1 MTQKQFQ
8 RQFLMGAVLV
18 AGAATAVFPG
28 QAQQQSAAPTLTTPA
43 AAPAAQAPATKAEGP
58 QVDASAYPV
67 AEIIVRIN
75 DQIISKQD
83 LDRQQAQLMEQA
95 KEESWT
101 QDEID
106 KRRAGLLSDL
116 IDQQLLLSR
125 GKELGI
131 TGDDELIRR
140 LDETRKQN
148 HLDSMEDLEKAVRA
162 QGISFEDFKA
172 NMRNS
177 IITQQ
182 VVRDEVG
189 KTIHMTNSEAL
200 AYYQAHRDQF
210 TQPESV
216 HLSEILLPSGTT
228 DAELAAAKARG
239 EKIVDELNKGASFSD
254 LAKSVSTGP
263 TAAQGGD
270 LGVFKRGQLAKEL
283 EDSTFGLKKDQIT
296 QPIRTRQGYVI
307 LKVLDH
313 TPEGLQPYKEVE
325 EQVQQAAYM
334 DRMQPALRAYLTKLR
349 EESDID
355 VKRGYTDV
363 NASPNES
370 KPVFSAYTPPLKKT
384 KRVKANK
391 QRFRDRSQIA
401 ANHPPAPK
409 PKDTDDTVAAAAK
422 KTTPGGP
429 TTVATDAYVKTAQQE
444 AANPAPAPA
453 PETAAETAPEEKKVA
468 AKTTRKSSKRVKI
481 RFGQNQQSAQL
492 PPDPRAAGD
501 AEPVGDPKTAQE
513 TAAAAAAGETSDA
526 AVEAKL
532 TPESQQILGTAPEA
546 PQTKT
551 RLQQKPVVPKK
562 EKQAA
567 IVAEKNRNKPAPPG
581 AEEVADQ
588 AVNSAPLG
596 LNGDTASKQK
606 AAKAAGEKQRIQ
618 GKTETA
624 KTAAKP
630 NPGTP
635 GSGTS
640 SSGTASSDSATTTET
655 SAPAPAKKRHKLLGI
670 L

>member
-1 MTQKQFQ
+1 
-8 RQFLMGAVLV
+8 MGAVLLT
-18 AGAATAVFPG
+18 GAAMAVLPG
-28 QAQQQSAAPTLTTPA
+28 LAQQQSAPAEAPAAAAPALTTPA
-43 AAPAAQAPATKAEGP
+43 QAPAAKPETQA
-58 QVDASAYPV
+58 VDASAYPV

-75 DQIISKQD
+75 DQIISRQD
-83 LDRQQAQLMEQA
+83 LDRQEQQLMEQA
-95 KEESWT
+95 KEENWT
-101 QDEID
+101 AEEIA
-106 KRRAGLLSDL
+106 KRKAGLLSDL

-200 AYYQAHRDQF
+200 AYYQAHKDQF

-228 DAELAAAKARG
+228 DAELAAAKARAD
-239 EKIVDELNKGASFSD
+239 KIEEELSKGASFSD

-263 TAAQGGD
+263 TAATGGD

-283 EDSTFGLKKDQIT
+283 EDSTFSLKKDQIT

-307 LKVLDH
+307 LKVIEH
-313 TPEGLQPYKEVE
+313 TPEGLQPYKDVE
-325 EQVQQAAYM
+325 EQVAQATYM
-334 DRMQPALRAYLTKLR
+334 ERMQPALRAYLTKLR

-355 VKRGYTDV
+355 VKRGYVDV

-370 KPVFSAYTPPLKKT
+370 KPVFSAYTPPQKKA

-391 QRFRDRSQIA
+391 QRFRDKSQVA
-401 ANHPPAPK
+401 SNNPPPPK
-409 PKDTDDTVAAAAK
+409 AKDTDDTINAAAK
-422 KTTPGGP
+422 KKTPGGP

-444 AANPAPAPA
+444 AANPTPAA
-453 PETAAETAPEEKKVA
+453 VPETAPGETKVATKAAPKSPKKV
-468 AKTTRKSSKRVKI
+468 KV
-481 RFGQNQQSAQL
+481 RFGQSQQAAQL
-492 PPDPRAAGD
+492 PADPHASPGD
-501 AEPVGDPKTAQE
+501 VVGDPAVAQE
-513 TAAAAAAGETSDA
+513 QAAAAAAGTPSDA

-546 PQTKT
+546 PQQKT
-551 RLQQKPVVPKK
+551 RMQQKAVVPKK
-562 EKQAA
+562 QKQAA
-567 IVAEKNRNKPAPPG
+567 AVAAKNSNKPAPPG

-606 AAKAAGEKQRIQ
+606 AAKVAGEKQRIQ
-618 GKTETA
+618 EKQTETA

-635 GSGTS
+635 GADT
-640 SSGTASSDSATTTET
+640 ATTTQT